1 MNQRVLVFDS
11 GVGGLSVWDEIRLR
25 CPQLAATYLMDNAR
39 FPYGELDEQSLIDG
53 ACALIVAEA
62 ERCQPA
68 AVIVACNT
76 ASTLILPA
84 LRAQLSLPVIG
95 VVPAI
100 KPAALLTPGGR
111 IGLLATPGTIKRA
124 YTQELISQF
133 AGHCEVLRLGS
144 SRLVALAEEKL
155 AGLPVDV
162 AEVAVVLN
170 GWRQEPPDV
179 VVLGCTHFPLL
190 RDEIQDVL
198 GEDIR
203 LIDSGE
209 AIARRLEQLLSPQ
222 GALAEGDCE
231 LRVTQINERLTRQWP
246 AFAVRGFAKPQQ
258 TSAAAYS

>member
-1 MNQRVLVFDS
+1 MSQRVLVFDS

-53 ACALIVAEA
+53 ACALILAEV
-62 ERCQPA
+62 ERCQPR
-68 AVIVACNT
+68 AVVIACNT
-76 ASTLILPA
+76 ASTLILPL
-84 LRAQLSLPVIG
+84 LRARLSLPIIG

-124 YTQELISQF
+124 YTQDLISQF
-133 AGHCEVLRLGS
+133 AAHCEVLRLGS

-170 GWRQEPPDV
+170 GWQQEPPDV
-179 VVLGCTHFPLL
+179 VVLGCTHYPL
-190 RDEIQDVL
+190 
-198 GEDIR
+198 IR
-203 LIDSGE
+203 PLWQAALPGVQLLQVE
-209 AIARRLEQLLSPQ
+209 PAVAAQAARRAGSKGRFSMP
-222 GALAEGDCE
+222 GSLAQAAGRRGLTCVNAAFTREG
-231 LRVTQINERLTRQWP
+231 
-246 AFAVRGFAKPQQ
+246 
-258 TSAAAYS
+258 